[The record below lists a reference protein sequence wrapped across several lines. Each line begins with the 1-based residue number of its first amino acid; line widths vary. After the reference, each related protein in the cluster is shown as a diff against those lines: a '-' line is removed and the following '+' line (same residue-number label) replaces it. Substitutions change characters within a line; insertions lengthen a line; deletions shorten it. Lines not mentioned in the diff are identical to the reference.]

1 MSLQDIW
8 VFLRDG
14 GLAAGLVLFIAL
26 LVNGRFRLGREVTDL
41 QAAHKEQMV
50 DKDRQIV
57 AQAVVI
63 DRQNARIDALQDELV
78 EAVRVTGQAVD
89 KLPAHRG

>member
-1 MSLQDIW
+1 M
-8 VFLRDG
+8 
-14 GLAAGLVLFIAL
+14 
-26 LVNGRFRLGREVTDL
+26 TDL